1 MKVDQI
7 DFIADTY
14 VYSITVYDAPLY
26 SVAHLFLS
34 IKRPNVKKHEKALHW
49 IYNIDSSWQKKLESW
64 TCKEVK
70 R

>member
-7 DFIADTY
+7 DSIADTY

-34 IKRPNVKKHEKALHW
+34 IKRPNVKKHEKALH
-49 IYNIDSSWQKKLESW
+49 
-64 TCKEVK
+64 
-70 R
+70 